1 MAAAKKR
8 GLGRGLD
15 ALLGGDGDVEGS
27 PSVIGQEGELRI
39 LPIQQIQPGKYQP
52 RRHWNDE
59 ALDELAA
66 SIKAQGLIQPV
77 VVRALGKDS
86 YELIAGE
93 RRWRA
98 AQRAQLSELP
108 ALVKIVPEASVPAM
122 ALIENI
128 QREDLTPL
136 EEADALKRLIDDF
149 ALTHQ
154 QAADAVGRSRA
165 SVSNLLRLTELPAS
179 IKKLLDEGK
188 LDMGHA
194 RCLLTLPEHQAE
206 SLALEAARNGWSVRE
221 LEEAARRAQT
231 VPKGKAKAAPARDP
245 NIGDLER
252 ELGERF
258 ATRVELAQGRGGRG
272 KLVIHYHSNDE
283 LEGILGKIR

>member
-15 ALLGGDGDVEGS
+15 ALLGGDGDGEGS
-27 PSVIGQEGELRI
+27 SSVIGQEGELRI

-128 QREDLTPL
+128 QREDLSPL

-188 LDMGHA
+188 LEMGHA
-194 RCLLTLPEHQAE
+194 RCLLTLPEHDAE

-221 LEEAARRAQT
+221 LEEAARRAQSA
-231 VPKGKAKAAPARDP
+231 PKGKAKAAPARDP